1 MIRLRIMPMIKKSY
15 YWIYC
20 KNINVKNLFYSII
33 FYLKNTEAISSNL
46 GFPFQQMEVGNSL

>member
-1 MIRLRIMPMIKKSY
+1 MIKKIY